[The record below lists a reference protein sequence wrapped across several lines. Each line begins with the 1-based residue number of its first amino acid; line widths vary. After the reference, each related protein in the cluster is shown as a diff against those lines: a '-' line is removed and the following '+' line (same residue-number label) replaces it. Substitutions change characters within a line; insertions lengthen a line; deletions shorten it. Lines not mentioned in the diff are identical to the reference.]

1 MVSESFVVLDGMP
14 PLLVVLAMK
23 ALVAPQGVP
32 SNLVWPFEV
41 WLVLDLLQDLMHW
54 FSEYSVNHLKSR
66 GSRLSSKIPSWSIIV
81 VFIRPEIPHLLRDNL
96 TLPFALLLV
105 FLDLVLINAVHKSMN
120 TPHRLLGQEFSQI
133 MLGGQADLEGSYSH
147 VIKIPINFIKH
158 LPVPVGIRFQG
169 LTISHGHGQ

>member
-1 MVSESFVVLDGMP
+1 MVSQSFAVLDGMP

-66 GSRLSSKIPSWSIIV
+66 GSRLSSKIPSRSIIV
-81 VFIRPEIPHLLRDNL
+81 VFI
-96 TLPFALLLV
+96 
-105 FLDLVLINAVHKSMN
+105 
-120 TPHRLLGQEFSQI
+120 
-133 MLGGQADLEGSYSH
+133 
-147 VIKIPINFIKH
+147 
-158 LPVPVGIRFQG
+158 
-169 LTISHGHGQ
+169 